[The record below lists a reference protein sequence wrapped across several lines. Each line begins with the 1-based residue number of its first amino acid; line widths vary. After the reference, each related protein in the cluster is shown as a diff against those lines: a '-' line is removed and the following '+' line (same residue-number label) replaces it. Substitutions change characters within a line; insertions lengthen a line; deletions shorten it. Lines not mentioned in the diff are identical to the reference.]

1 MKLTIVG
8 AGAIGGVTGAYL
20 IQAGHDVTFVDLVDE
35 HVQIVNERGLTIEGI
50 RGEFTVRAKA
60 IHPRDLQG
68 PLDVVIIAVK
78 ALHTEAAARQMLP
91 FLADDGYIVSLQ
103 NGLNE
108 ETIAAVVGKERTIGA
123 HINWAADYLEPGR
136 ILHGGTGSFY
146 IGELDGQITP
156 RIQELARVFSD
167 FTETRVTDNIWG
179 YLWSKHSLASI
190 TYATAIVDADVVD
203 MLAGEEH
210 RRTVI
215 ATVAESI
222 ETAERNGIRL
232 QPFDGFEPDLMRP
245 KTAAE
250 WRRAV
255 SSIDAI
261 LDAEW
266 RQLKRR
272 SGIWRDLAI
281 RKRKTEVDLRVTDL
295 ARRGRAV
302 GVDMTLNEKLADLVH
317 EIEEGEA
324 TAILDQHRGAGRPGA
339 VTRPDRGAARRG
351 TRRLLYWKLTD

>member
-20 IQAGHDVTFVDLVDE
+20 IDAGHDVTFVDLVDE
-35 HVQIVNERGLTIEGI
+35 HVRAINERGLTIEGI
-50 RGEFTVRAKA
+50 RGELTVTARA
-60 IHPRDLQG
+60 IHPRDLAG
-68 PLDVVIIAVK
+68 PLGAVIIAVK
-78 ALHTEAAARQMLP
+78 ALHTEAATRQMLP
-91 FLADDGYIVSLQ
+91 YLAPDGYIVSLQ

-108 ETIAAVVGKERTIGA
+108 ETIAKIVGPERTIGA

-146 IGELDGQITP
+146 VGELDGRITP
-156 RIQELARVFSD
+156 RVQQLARVFSD
-167 FTETRVTDNIWG
+167 FTETRTTDNIWG

-190 TYATAIVDADVVD
+190 NYATAIVDADVVD
-203 MLAGEEH
+203 ILAGEYH

-222 ETAERNGIRL
+222 ETAERSGVRL
-232 QPFDGFEPDLMRP
+232 QAFDGFEPDLMRP
-245 KTAAE
+245 RTDEE

-255 SSIDAI
+255 ASIDGI

-272 SGIWRDLAI
+272 TGIWRDIAV
-281 RKRKTEVDLRVTDL
+281 RKRKTEVDLRVVDL
-295 ARRGRAV
+295 ARRGRGL
-302 GVDMTLNEKLADLVH
+302 GVDMSLNEKLADIVH
-317 EIEEGEA
+317 EIEDGARPQDWANLDELGALARSLGRTGPEA
-324 TAILDQHRGAGRPGA
+324 VAGPTSSDG
-339 VTRPDRGAARRG
+339 G
-351 TRRLLYWKLTD
+351 

>member
-1 MKLTIVG
+1 MQLTIVG

-20 IQAGHDVTFVDLVDE
+20 IQAGHDVTFVDLEEE
-35 HVQIVNERGLTIEGI
+35 HVRVVNERGLTIEGI
-50 RGEFTVRAKA
+50 RGTFTVPARA

-68 PLDVVIIAVK
+68 RLDAVVIAVK

-91 FLADDGYIVSLQ
+91 FLADDGYVVSLQ

-108 ETIAAVVGKERTIGA
+108 ETIAAVVGAERTVGA

-146 IGELDGQITP
+146 VGELDGQTTP
-156 RIQELARVFSD
+156 RVQELARVFSD
-167 FTETRVTDNIWG
+167 FTDTGVTDNIWG

-203 MLAGEEH
+203 VLAGEGH

-222 ETAERNGIRL
+222 ETAARNGVRV

-245 KTAAE
+245 KTADE
-250 WRRAV
+250 WERAV
-255 SSIDAI
+255 ASVDAI

-272 SGIWRDLAI
+272 SGIWRDLAV
-281 RKRKTEVDLRVTDL
+281 RKRKTEVDLRVVDL

-317 EIEEGEA
+317 EIEEGKRPQSWENLDELGA
-324 TAILDQHRGAGRPGA
+324 LARSLGRTGPEPVAIPASPGQPPA
-339 VTRPDRGAARRG
+339 
-351 TRRLLYWKLTD
+351 